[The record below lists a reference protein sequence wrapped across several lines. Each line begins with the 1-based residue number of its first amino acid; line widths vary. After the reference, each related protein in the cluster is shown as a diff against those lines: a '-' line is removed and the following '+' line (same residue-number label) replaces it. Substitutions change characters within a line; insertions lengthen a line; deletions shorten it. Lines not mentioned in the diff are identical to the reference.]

1 MINMSSTTHSIYHH
15 SLTSLS
21 RYELLCFYSFVMNV
35 ADLEVQLLQRIEG
48 NSRGFR
54 DKEKFQLFLIH
65 PSVIY
70 IIFID
75 PRKE

>member
-1 MINMSSTTHSIYHH
+1 
-15 SLTSLS
+15 
-21 RYELLCFYSFVMNV
+21 MNV

>member
-1 MINMSSTTHSIYHH
+1 MWTGHGGSGNESTN
-15 SLTSLS
+15 
-21 RYELLCFYSFVMNV
+21 VMNV